1 MTIWKARAAFKMKTI
16 IFIASL
22 IILAMMTEAAHGL
35 SLLGIV
41 LLVILDLYVNKD
53 VLKELIK

>member
-1 MTIWKARAAFKMKTI
+1 MKTI

-35 SLLGIV
+35 SLLGIA
-41 LLVILDLYVNKD
+41 LLVILDLCVNKD

>member
-1 MTIWKARAAFKMKTI
+1 MTIWKVRAVFKMKTI

-35 SLLGIV
+35 SLLGV
-41 LLVILDLYVNKD
+41 ALLVILDLMLHKD
-53 VLKELIK
+53 ILKELIK

>member
-1 MTIWKARAAFKMKTI
+1 MKTI

-22 IILAMMTEAAHGL
+22 IILAMMTEASHGL
-35 SLLGIV
+35 SLLAV
-41 LLVILDLYVNKD
+41 ALLVILDLYVNKD

>member
-35 SLLGIV
+35 SLLAV
-41 LLVILDLYVNKD
+41 ALLVILDLMVHKD
-53 VLKELIK
+53 ILKELIK

>member
-1 MTIWKARAAFKMKTI
+1 MKTI

-35 SLLGIV
+35 SLIGV
-41 LLVILDLYVNKD
+41 AFLVVLDLMLHKD
-53 VLKELIK
+53 ILKELIK

>member
-1 MTIWKARAAFKMKTI
+1 MKTI

-22 IILAMMTEAAHGL
+22 IILAMMTEAARGL
-35 SLLGIV
+35 SLLGIA